1 MSYAFRS
8 LTKRF
13 AAIAAAILVLELLSS
28 AAVVAQERTLCI
40 AGAPTVYVDS
50 STSGVVVLTTE
61 GKRFD
66 AERNLL
72 LCPGDE
78 IRTGLTGRV
87 SIRFEDKR
95 TVIRLDGNSR
105 TRILRGALD
114 RRKLQLIQTALTSSG
129 GAGSPD
135 MSLLSGILYFVSS
148 VRRQFQVDTPY
159 IVAGIEGTE
168 ALVAVQPRDQLAI
181 AAVREGVITAFD
193 HAIGRKRSIRVPAG
207 EAAFR
212 SASVPFQSAP
222 IWALR
227 PPFRDLLVVSNSAV
241 DWAIYYPPIL
251 LAKDVRSRQVREAIV
266 LLSSG
271 DYELASARLDAAGSA
286 DRASVAALRTIIA
299 VSRNHI
305 AEAKKWSKEALQAD
319 PRFAPAHIAASYVH
333 QATGDLEGAISFAR
347 DAVSLAPANA
357 YAAARLAELY
367 MVVGD
372 RRKALST
379 ANTSLNIKRTPLA
392 LFVAGLAQLAAWKYE
407 VSEAY
412 FEEAI
417 ALDSE
422 APLPRL
428 GLGLTYVR
436 QGKIAAG
443 TWEFERAVALDP
455 KRASLRNWLGR
466 GYFAEHLPGKA
477 ADQFKMAKEQ
487 DPEDPTSYLFS
498 ALERFSANQPI
509 TALHD
514 LQEAERHGDARQVIR
529 SEAGLNEDTATR
541 GAAMGRIYDVLSFDQ
556 QAINAGT
563 EAVET
568 APANPGAHRFLA
580 DAYRTRPG
588 YEFAQTSELLL
599 SQILSPPSS
608 TPVQPSL
615 AEADLA
621 LLDTTGP
628 SRVTFAEFAPLFDS
642 DGVHFYASG
651 LAGTQ
656 NTWGD
661 EVSITGLSRNASLS
675 VGQMHYETDGFHSN
689 NDIKHDIFNA
699 VTTIAINPEFSLFG
713 EFLDR
718 KTEGGDRRLNFEIE
732 QFDSTARSQF
742 ERQVA
747 RLGFHYQPSIEND
760 LIGVYTWA
768 KASFRDTVNDGDED
782 IIGKGTERSNTAQ
795 LQNIWQGDNLR
806 NITGASLSA
815 NDRKSTLQFG
825 PTDPV
830 PDAFETS
837 YWSAYSYFYL
847 EAPQR
852 LTWTLGASAVKYK
865 QDGPAGFEETKLL
878 PKLGVKA
885 EISEHVTLRA
895 SYLRNLKPDLISD
908 QILEPTSVAGF
919 NQQYDFFNGAL
930 LEQVGGAI
938 DIRVNDNL
946 MVGVE
951 AIKRWWTVPL
961 SGIGEGET
969 TEQVYRG
976 YVNVLL
982 SENIALAAAIVREQS
997 HSNISGDFPNWQTTA
1012 VPVTLSY
1019 FSESGWFA
1027 SAGIEFVDHSFSFN
1041 SFGSGGNDTFAPVNA
1056 TLGYRM
1062 PDNRG
1067 IVSLEVQ
1074 NLLDETIHFQS
1085 RTIQPALTSAP
1096 RYAPELTVLARATF
1110 NF

>member
-1 MSYAFRS
+1 M
-8 LTKRF
+8 
-13 AAIAAAILVLELLSS
+13 
-28 AAVVAQERTLCI
+28 
-40 AGAPTVYVDS
+40 
-50 STSGVVVLTTE
+50 LTTE

-87 SIRFEDKR
+87 SIRFEVKR

-105 TRILRGALD
+105 TRIP
-114 RRKLQLIQTALTSSG
+114 SG
-129 GAGSPD
+129 GTGSPD
-135 MSLLSGILYFVSS
+135 VSLLSGILYFVSS

-222 IWALR
+222 IGALR

-251 LAKDVRSRQVREAIV
+251 LAKDVRSRPVREAIV

-271 DYELASARLDAAGSA
+271 DYDLASARLDAAGSA

-367 MVVGD
+367 MIVGD

-455 KRASLRNWLGR
+455 KRAALRNWLGR

-541 GAAMGRIYDVLSFDQ
+541 GAALGRIYDVLSFDQ

-599 SQILSPPSS
+599 SQLLSPPSS
-608 TPVQPSL
+608 TPVQPTL
-615 AEADLA
+615 AEADL
-621 LLDTTGP
+621 GSWIP
-628 SRVTFAEFAPLFDS
+628 SGHHA
-642 DGVHFYASG
+642 
-651 LAGTQ
+651 
-656 NTWGD
+656 
-661 EVSITGLSRNASLS
+661 
-675 VGQMHYETDGFHSN
+675 
-689 NDIKHDIFNA
+689 
-699 VTTIAINPEFSLFG
+699 
-713 EFLDR
+713 
-718 KTEGGDRRLNFEIE
+718 
-732 QFDSTARSQF
+732 
-742 ERQVA
+742 
-747 RLGFHYQPSIEND
+747 
-760 LIGVYTWA
+760 
-768 KASFRDTVNDGDED
+768 
-782 IIGKGTERSNTAQ
+782 
-795 LQNIWQGDNLR
+795 
-806 NITGASLSA
+806 
-815 NDRKSTLQFG
+815 
-825 PTDPV
+825 
-830 PDAFETS
+830 
-837 YWSAYSYFYL
+837 
-847 EAPQR
+847 
-852 LTWTLGASAVKYK
+852 
-865 QDGPAGFEETKLL
+865 
-878 PKLGVKA
+878 
-885 EISEHVTLRA
+885 
-895 SYLRNLKPDLISD
+895 
-908 QILEPTSVAGF
+908 
-919 NQQYDFFNGAL
+919 
-930 LEQVGGAI
+930 
-938 DIRVNDNL
+938 
-946 MVGVE
+946 
-951 AIKRWWTVPL
+951 
-961 SGIGEGET
+961 
-969 TEQVYRG
+969 
-976 YVNVLL
+976 
-982 SENIALAAAIVREQS
+982 
-997 HSNISGDFPNWQTTA
+997 
-1012 VPVTLSY
+1012 
-1019 FSESGWFA
+1019 
-1027 SAGIEFVDHSFSFN
+1027 
-1041 SFGSGGNDTFAPVNA
+1041 
-1056 TLGYRM
+1056 
-1062 PDNRG
+1062 
-1067 IVSLEVQ
+1067 
-1074 NLLDETIHFQS
+1074 
-1085 RTIQPALTSAP
+1085 
-1096 RYAPELTVLARATF
+1096 
-1110 NF
+1110 